1 MEQCILK
8 FVFQHKAL
16 CLFYVM
22 LQSGDVHRS
31 SKLMLACCTSINL
44 CSICLLSVSMFLAMY
59 GTTHFEISVPMQGPV
74 FIE

>member
-22 LQSGDVHRS
+22 LRSGDVHLS
-31 SKLMLACCTSINL
+31 SKLMLACYK
-44 CSICLLSVSMFLAMY
+44 SVFNMF
-59 GTTHFEISVPMQGPV
+59 TTGVNVPGDV
-74 FIE
+74 WNSAF

>member
-8 FVFQHKAL
+8 FVFQYKAL

-31 SKLMLACCTSINL
+31 SKPLLACCTSINL
-44 CSICLLSVSMFLAMY
+44 CSIMF
-59 GTTHFEISVPMQGPV
+59 TTGVNVPGDV
-74 FIE
+74 WNSAF